1 MRKATRYKQKKQS
14 AKMEFSKIIYVLNLS
29 FVAVVT
35 GLSFLCVIKSEVGYA
50 KEKDSTALQA

>member
-1 MRKATRYKQKKQS
+1 MNRPKHRKKKI
-14 AKMEFSKIIYVLNLS
+14 EFSKIIYLINLS

-35 GLSFLCVIKSEVGYA
+35 RLSFLCVIMSEVGYA

>member
-14 AKMEFSKIIYVLNLS
+14 AKMEFSKIIYVLNLG

-35 GLSFLCVIKSEVGYA
+35 G
-50 KEKDSTALQA
+50 